1 VFQASAVTPAQ
12 MVVATVIAFVLGYA
26 SIAWL
31 LRYVERH
38 SVYLF
43 VWYRVVLG
51 TLLFIGLGMGAVS
64 AY

>member
-1 VFQASAVTPAQ
+1 

-31 LRYVERH
+31 LRYVARH
-38 SVYLF
+38 SVYVF

-51 TLLFIGLGMGAVS
+51 LLLFVALGTGWLS
-64 AY
+64 AT